1 MALMSLPQYRVQD
14 IEIEMILLALKQ
26 RWGYDFSGYARASLK
41 RRLLHLVDYFE
52 VDCLSRLL
60 PTLLYD
66 EPVAQTVIN
75 AISVPTSEFFRDP
88 LVWLIVREELLPR
101 LSSFPRINVWQI
113 GCGYG
118 QETYTLA
125 ILLHETGLLKK
136 VRIIATDINNQ
147 FLQQAQQACW
157 SIREFERWRENY
169 RLAGGQQSFEQYFQ
183 FKSDKIQIQP
193 YLSQSIEF
201 VQHNLVVDD
210 SFLETQWIIC
220 RNVLIYFGINL
231 QQRVLDVFSRSLAR
245 GGYLLLGRSE
255 SVLDSHQHLLHRE
268 TFEHDIQSYRK
279 VIWTDRV

>member
-1 MALMSLPQYRVQD
+1 MALMPLRQHKIQD

-66 EPVAQTVIN
+66 EPVAQTLIN

-88 LVWLIVREELLPR
+88 LVWLAIRNDLIPR
-101 LSSFPRINVWQI
+101 LSSFPRINLWQV
-113 GCGYG
+113 GCGHG

-125 ILLHETGLLKK
+125 ILLHEVGILKK
-136 VRIIATDINNQ
+136 VRLITTDINAT
-147 FLQQAQQACW
+147 FLEQARQGCW
-157 SIREFERWRENY
+157 PARDFAAWRENY
-169 RLAGGQQSFEQYFQ
+169 RIAGGKEHFEQYF
-183 FKSDKIQIQP
+183 KIDADNLRIMP
-193 YLSQSIEF
+193 HFANNIEF

-210 SFLETQWIIC
+210 AFLETQFIIC
-220 RNVLIYFGINL
+220 RNVLIYFGLSL
-231 QQRVLDVFSRSLAR
+231 QERVLDVFSRSLAR

-255 SVLDSHQHLLHRE
+255 TVLENQQTILHRE
-268 TFEHDIQSYRK
+268 NFNDNIHLYRK
-279 VIWTDRV
+279 VIWTDCV

>member
-1 MALMSLPQYRVQD
+1 
-14 IEIEMILLALKQ
+14 
-26 RWGYDFSGYARASLK
+26 
-41 RRLLHLVDYFE
+41 
-52 VDCLSRLL
+52 
-60 PTLLYD
+60 
-66 EPVAQTVIN
+66 
-75 AISVPTSEFFRDP
+75 
-88 LVWLIVREELLPR
+88 
-101 LSSFPRINVWQI
+101 
-113 GCGYG
+113 
-118 QETYTLA
+118 
-125 ILLHETGLLKK
+125 
-136 VRIIATDINNQ
+136 
-147 FLQQAQQACW
+147 
-157 SIREFERWRENY
+157 
-169 RLAGGQQSFEQYFQ
+169 QSFEQYFQ

-268 TFEHDIQSYRK
+268 TFEHDIQLYRK